1 MKQKNIYRVVAE
13 VVIIAGGVV
22 TLMLGIQNALVASIL
37 VLGFSAVFYQGLP
50 FRKGDV
56 GI

>member
-37 VLGFSAVFYQGLP
+37 VLGFSAVFHQGLP